1 MFAVA
6 NVQRNGGH
14 AQVGCKRGQKRRKKG
29 FLMRNT
35 RSLGV
40 SAFCM
45 GSSLSVSFAVLRG
58 ASGNVRPGTAFF
70 SRGSPE
76 ERTLESAH
84 LASATENLLPVTR
97 SRFKIAVAAVSRG
110 AS

>member
-1 MFAVA
+1 
-6 NVQRNGGH
+6 
-14 AQVGCKRGQKRRKKG
+14 
-29 FLMRNT
+29 MRNT

-45 GSSLSVSFAVLRG
+45 GSSAQLVWR
-58 ASGNVRPGTAFF
+58 GNVRPGTAFS
-70 SRGSPE
+70 SRRSPY

-84 LASATENLLPVTR
+84 PASATENFLPVTR